1 MIGSQ
6 FVNVG
11 GGVQNIQDF
20 FAGGNTLA
28 GLDGD
33 YEFQSKLLSWTGT
46 GYDTYGWYA
55 EGDGTDPEVDWPEAD
70 AKWILFDQT
79 DIADVNIKNGAG
91 YWIQTMAAGEVTVS
105 GEVPTGDSASVEVK
119 SGLNLISNPFP
130 VATNIQDVKPSAEV
144 PGLDADYEF
153 STKLLRWTGTG
164 YDTYGWYAEGD
175 GTDPEVDWP
184 EADAKWIL
192 FDQTDIADVTLNVGE
207 GFWIQTTGSGSI
219 TFSK

>member
-55 EGDGTDPEVDWPEAD
+55 EGDGT
-70 AKWILFDQT
+70 
-79 DIADVNIKNGAG
+79 N
-91 YWIQTMAAGEVTVS
+91 
-105 GEVPTGDSASVEVK
+105 
-119 SGLNLISNPFP
+119 
-130 VATNIQDVKPSAEV
+130 
-144 PGLDADYEF
+144 
-153 STKLLRWTGTG
+153 
-164 YDTYGWYAEGD
+164 
-175 GTDPEVDWP
+175 PEVDWP